1 MKSFTRSQNARPVP
15 HYVARPEASR
25 RACKRAA
32 LRHQIHWAHFRA
44 QESDLGVGRGF
55 RFALI

>member
-1 MKSFTRSQNARPVP
+1 MKSFIRRQNPRPVP
-15 HYVARPEASR
+15 RYAARPEASR

-32 LRHQIHWAHFRA
+32 LRHQLWAHFRT
-44 QESDLGVGRGF
+44 QEPALGVGRGF